1 MRKEILFVQI
11 RNSETGELKQFFI
24 NGKIIDLYKLLDIS
38 QIVRMDEIAPRQ
50 FLVIDDSHNQYL
62 VSIYQVNPRI
72 DNKLKA

>member
-38 QIVRMDEIAPRQ
+38 QIHKIDEIAPGQ
-50 FLVIDDSHNQYL
+50 FLVIDDLHNQYL
-62 VSIYQVNPRI
+62 VTICQIKES
-72 DNKLKA
+72 KLEV